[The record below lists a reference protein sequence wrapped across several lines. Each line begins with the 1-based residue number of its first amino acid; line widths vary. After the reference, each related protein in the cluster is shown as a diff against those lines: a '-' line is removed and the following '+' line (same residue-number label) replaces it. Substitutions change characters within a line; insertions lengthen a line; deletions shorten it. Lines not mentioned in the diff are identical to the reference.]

1 MSTIFLLLIFFT
13 FFPWCSFVS
22 TSSHVEKVVDST
34 RMECNPP
41 THTDARTMH
50 HAMTTTMTTTTTI
63 VLNTATAARGKPTT
77 MRRASMPMVRAVR
90 ESDDTPAETTTTT
103 TTTST
108 SRRGALMMTATLG
121 MMMMSRTPSAR
132 AAMDSSRSFNE
143 VCDPTENGAEC
154 RAAILSKDAVDADS
168 AYDKSKSTF
177 KAAATQTNPNLST
190 YQVDTLAFVTE
201 VEELLAMDV
210 YDPKREKA
218 IAAFQKKS
226 NDWSGKYAPGGSSK
240 TASGRAFY
248 NALNQLAG
256 HYAFNG
262 LAPLPRSRLEVVE
275 GNIAKTR
282 ELIDQGR

>member
-1 MSTIFLLLIFFT
+1 
-13 FFPWCSFVS
+13 
-22 TSSHVEKVVDST
+22 
-34 RMECNPP
+34 
-41 THTDARTMH
+41 MH
-50 HAMTTTMTTTTTI
+50 ATTTTTTS
-63 VLNTATAARGKPTT
+63 VLNTPATARGKPTT
-77 MRRASMPMVRAVR
+77 RRGRRASTPTSTMRAVR
-90 ESDDTPAETTTTT
+90 GRDTAAETATT
-103 TTTST
+103 TTTS
-108 SRRGALMMTATLG
+108 RRDALMMAATTTL
-121 MMMMSRTPSAR
+121 MMMSPSAR

-154 RAAILSKDAVDADS
+154 RAAILSKDAVDADA
-168 AYDKSKSTF
+168 AYDNSKSKF

-218 IAAFQKKS
+218 IAVFQKKS

>member
-1 MSTIFLLLIFFT
+1 
-13 FFPWCSFVS
+13 
-22 TSSHVEKVVDST
+22 
-34 RMECNPP
+34 
-41 THTDARTMH
+41 
-50 HAMTTTMTTTTTI
+50 
-63 VLNTATAARGKPTT
+63 
-77 MRRASMPMVRAVR
+77 MPMVRAVR
-90 ESDDTPAETTTTT
+90 ENHDAAPAETTTT
-103 TTTST
+103 
-108 SRRGALMMTATLG
+108 SRRDALMMTATATLG
-121 MMMMSRTPSAR
+121 AMMSRTPSAR

-190 YQVDTLAFVTE
+190 YQVDTLAFVSE

-218 IAAFQKKS
+218 VAAFQKKS

>member
-1 MSTIFLLLIFFT
+1 MNLT
-13 FFPWCSFVS
+13 
-22 TSSHVEKVVDST
+22 
-34 RMECNPP
+34 
-41 THTDARTMH
+41 
-50 HAMTTTMTTTTTI
+50 
-63 VLNTATAARGKPTT
+63 
-77 MRRASMPMVRAVR
+77 RRASMPTTRAVR
-90 ESDDTPAETTTTT
+90 ESADAPAETTTTSST
-103 TTTST
+103 T
-108 SRRGALMMTATLG
+108 SRRGALMMTATATLG
-121 MMMMSRTPSAR
+121 AMMSRTPSAR

-190 YQVDTLAFVTE
+190 YQVDTLAFVSE

>member
-1 MSTIFLLLIFFT
+1 
-13 FFPWCSFVS
+13 
-22 TSSHVEKVVDST
+22 
-34 RMECNPP
+34 
-41 THTDARTMH
+41 
-50 HAMTTTMTTTTTI
+50 
-63 VLNTATAARGKPTT
+63 
-77 MRRASMPMVRAVR
+77 MVRAVR
-90 ESDDTPAETTTTT
+90 ESHDTPAET

-108 SRRGALMMTATLG
+108 SRRGALMMTATATLG
-121 MMMMSRTPSAR
+121 VMMSRTPSAR

-190 YQVDTLAFVTE
+190 YQADTLAFVSE

-218 IAAFQKKS
+218 VAAFQKKS

>member
-1 MSTIFLLLIFFT
+1 
-13 FFPWCSFVS
+13 
-22 TSSHVEKVVDST
+22 
-34 RMECNPP
+34 
-41 THTDARTMH
+41 
-50 HAMTTTMTTTTTI
+50 
-63 VLNTATAARGKPTT
+63 
-77 MRRASMPMVRAVR
+77 
-90 ESDDTPAETTTTT
+90 
-103 TTTST
+103 
-108 SRRGALMMTATLG
+108 
-121 MMMMSRTPSAR
+121 
-132 AAMDSSRSFNE
+132 MDSSRSFNE

>member
-1 MSTIFLLLIFFT
+1 
-13 FFPWCSFVS
+13 
-22 TSSHVEKVVDST
+22 
-34 RMECNPP
+34 
-41 THTDARTMH
+41 MH
-50 HAMTTTMTTTTTI
+50 HAMTTT
-63 VLNTATAARGKPTT
+63 VLTTATATAAAGARGKPTT
-77 MRRASMPMVRAVR
+77 FMRRASMPMVRAVR
-90 ESDDTPAETTTTT
+90 ENHDAAPAETTTT
-103 TTTST
+103 
-108 SRRGALMMTATLG
+108 SRRDALMMTATATLG

-154 RAAILSKDAVDADS
+154 RAAILSKDAVDADA

-190 YQVDTLAFVTE
+190 YQVDTLAFVSE

-218 IAAFQKKS
+218 VAAFQKKS

>member
-1 MSTIFLLLIFFT
+1 M
-13 FFPWCSFVS
+13 
-22 TSSHVEKVVDST
+22 K
-34 RMECNPP
+34 CNPP

-50 HAMTTTMTTTTTI
+50 HAMTTT
-63 VLNTATAARGKPTT
+63 VLTTATATAAAAARGKPTT
-77 MRRASMPMVRAVR
+77 FMRRASMPMVRAVR
-90 ESDDTPAETTTTT
+90 ENHDAAPAETTT
-103 TTTST
+103 T
-108 SRRGALMMTATLG
+108 SRRGALMMTATATLG

-190 YQVDTLAFVTE
+190 YQVDTLAFVSE

>member
-1 MSTIFLLLIFFT
+1 MNLT
-13 FFPWCSFVS
+13 
-22 TSSHVEKVVDST
+22 
-34 RMECNPP
+34 
-41 THTDARTMH
+41 
-50 HAMTTTMTTTTTI
+50 
-63 VLNTATAARGKPTT
+63 
-77 MRRASMPMVRAVR
+77 RRASMPTTRAVR
-90 ESDDTPAETTTTT
+90 ESADAPAETTTSST
-103 TTTST
+103 T
-108 SRRGALMMTATLG
+108 SRRGALMMTATATLG
-121 MMMMSRTPSAR
+121 AMMSRTPSAR

-190 YQVDTLAFVTE
+190 YQVDTLAFVSE

>member
-1 MSTIFLLLIFFT
+1 
-13 FFPWCSFVS
+13 
-22 TSSHVEKVVDST
+22 
-34 RMECNPP
+34 
-41 THTDARTMH
+41 MH
-50 HAMTTTMTTTTTI
+50 HAMTTT
-63 VLNTATAARGKPTT
+63 VLTTATATAAAAARGKPTT
-77 MRRASMPMVRAVR
+77 FMRRASMPMVRAVR
-90 ESDDTPAETTTTT
+90 ENHDAAPAETTT
-103 TTTST
+103 T
-108 SRRGALMMTATLG
+108 SRRGALMMTATATLG

-190 YQVDTLAFVTE
+190 YQVDTLAFVSE

>member
-1 MSTIFLLLIFFT
+1 M
-13 FFPWCSFVS
+13 
-22 TSSHVEKVVDST
+22 K
-34 RMECNPP
+34 CNPS

-50 HAMTTTMTTTTTI
+50 HAMTTT
-63 VLNTATAARGKPTT
+63 VLTTATATATAASGARGKPTT
-77 MRRASMPMVRAVR
+77 FMRRASMPMVRAVR
-90 ESDDTPAETTTTT
+90 ENHDAAPAETTT
-103 TTTST
+103 T
-108 SRRGALMMTATLG
+108 SRRGALMMTATATLG
-121 MMMMSRTPSAR
+121 MMMVSRTPSAR

-218 IAAFQKKS
+218 IATFQKKS